1 MGILMEPTA
10 QRKHQQREPTAS
22 TENPSSAT
30 SNFKEISFS
39 ERLRDTFLGES
50 IAPGVFITF
59 INGHPEM
66 HLLKT
71 DAKSTFRD
79 IRRTRDKLAQ
89 IIEEHGSI
97 TARTPSRD
105 AARILMLAL
114 RKIGS
119 ETEDTVKAVQA
130 LGNEIKDINLIDP
143 GDPQWSRE
151 LAMRIGNSPVRIT
164 LKLNQNKFDI
174 NTIISSDLSAESK
187 RSKYSYQVSI
197 ERSPTTERLGPGHF
211 RSAKFR
217 KDCEWGGRLFPV
229 GACFIGYLGSSVQ
242 AAMTSAL
249 GGWLEPIA
257 ATVCI
262 IGAVEFVHRKLRDK
276 HYLQK

>member
-1 MGILMEPTA
+1 MDPTA
-10 QRKHQQREPTAS
+10 QNKHQKIDSPISRDI
-22 TENPSSAT
+22 PSSDT
-30 SNFKEISFS
+30 TDLGRSSFS
-39 ERLRDTFLGES
+39 ERIRNTFLGES

-79 IRRTRDKLAQ
+79 IRSARDKLAR
-89 IIEEHGSI
+89 IIEEHGCVS
-97 TARTPSRD
+97 AKTPSSD

-119 ETEDTVKAVQA
+119 HSEETVKAVQA
-130 LGNEIKDINLIDP
+130 LGNEIKGINLRAPSDP
-143 GDPQWSRE
+143 HWSRE
-151 LAMRIGNSPVRIT
+151 LAMSIGGSPVRII
-164 LKLNQNKFDI
+164 LKLEQNEFSVSTKL
-174 NTIISSDLSAESK
+174 SRDLSAESK
-187 RSKYSYQVSI
+187 LSKYSYQVSI
-197 ERSPTTERLGPGHF
+197 ERTSTTKQSGPAPF

-217 KDCEWGGRLFPV
+217 KDCEWGGRLIPV
-229 GACFIGYLGSSVQ
+229 GACFLGYLGSSVQ
-242 AAMTSAL
+242 AAITSAV
-249 GGWLEPIA
+249 GGWLEPVA

-262 IGAVEFVHRKLRDK
+262 IGAVEFVHRKLRDQ